1 MCIRDR
7 SRLLDEGSIVVASM
21 LPGDFT
27 TSGHFILIYGSNL
40 LGFKVYDPN
49 SIEPVSYT
57 HLLAPSPLYTSFE
70 EVWELVRRLKE
81 IMDTRAFEKYSDKA
95 GTVA

>member
-1 MCIRDR
+1 MPDFRYPNVIR
-7 SRLLDEGSIVVASM
+7 
-21 LPGDFT
+21 
-27 TSGHFILIYGSNL
+27 
-40 LGFKVYDPN
+40 
-49 SIEPVSYT
+49 
-57 HLLAPSPLYTSFE
+57 LAPSPLYTSFE